1 MPKISAS
8 SKTPASHSSGGAAA
22 ARPRELLKLAAELL
36 GGEDT
41 ALEKI
46 RREIP
51 AKGLPPI
58 SIGPEEGKIL
68 ETLARSCGARKIV
81 EVGTLA
87 GYSACYLARALGPGG
102 IVHTVEY
109 DARHAAVARQN
120 IESAGFTK
128 KIIVH
133 EGAALDVLPRLASE
147 GPFDLCFID
156 ADKANYHRYLHW
168 AANNVR
174 SGGLVI
180 GDNAYL
186 FGKLHLPPEKAG
198 EDAAGVPAMRE
209 FLKTMADT
217 KLFSS
222 CAMIPTSEG
231 MAVAVRR

>member
-1 MPKISAS
+1 MPKTSVS
-8 SKTPASHSSGGAAA
+8 LKTPASHSSGGSTAAH
-22 ARPRELLKLAAELL
+22 PRALLDFAAELL
-36 GGEDT
+36 GGENPV
-41 ALEKI
+41 LEKI

-51 AKGLPPI
+51 EKGLPPI
-58 SIGPEEGKIL
+58 NIGPEEGKIL
-68 ETLARSCGARKIV
+68 ETLARSCGACKIV

-120 IESAGFTK
+120 IESAGFAK
-128 KIIVH
+128 AIVIH
-133 EGAALDVLPRLASE
+133 EGAALDVLPRLCSE
-147 GPFDLCFID
+147 GPFDVCFID
-156 ADKANYHRYLHW
+156 ADKANYHRYLRW
-168 AANNVR
+168 AVENVR

-186 FGKLHLPPEKAG
+186 FGKLHLAPEKAG

-209 FLKTMADT
+209 FLKTIADA